1 MEKEYLEL
9 DYDACIDIYPPDEFA
24 QEIELYT
31 GHEINR
37 YLKEHVEGWKG
48 DPERDGVTMYFYEG
62 QREESDRMR
71 DKVVEALTERRKQV
85 RLMKS
90 EIDKYKMR

>member
-1 MEKEYLEL
+1 MEDLT
-9 DYDACIDIYPPDEFA
+9 ISIYPDQRFEEA
-24 QEIELYT
+24 TQLRN
-31 GHEINR
+31 GHEVNR
-37 YLKEHVEGWKG
+37 FLTENVEGWKG

-90 EIDKYKMR
+90 EIGKYKMR